1 MPVHKSTGQILVIH
15 KILDSEVAITTIDK
29 FEHCPYLKQ

>member
-15 KILDSEVAITTIDK
+15 KILDSEFSVITIDN